1 MTQATFQPAT
11 CPLCGGAN
19 ECQLCSPAT
28 YKGPCWCAREEVLPE
43 LIARVPEHLR
53 NRACIC
59 KNCIRTFQLSRQMLR
74 ADAVHPTR
82 RVGGLAAPEHSE
94 SGLVAPKP
102 SEGGFTLIELL
113 VVIAIIAIL
122 SAMLLPALGKA
133 KASAKRADCQSNLR
147 QLGIAALLYWD
158 DNAGKCFKLSDG
170 NTNSGTLWWFGWLN
184 NSQPEGQRPFDLTTG
199 KLFPYL
205 NGSDVRLCPSLD
217 AFNPQFKLKANN
229 VVFSYGYNQKLSP
242 YSGPL
247 NISQI
252 RSVSDTALFADAAQ
266 ANDFQAPAS
275 PSHPMIEEWYYLD
288 AATNFA
294 SASYYAHGHFRH
306 AERANITF
314 ADGHVAAE
322 KMVEGSRD
330 RRLPAQSLGQFR
342 PEILS
347 LR

>member
-1 MTQATFQPAT
+1 MSQKFFNPAA
-11 CPLCGGAN
+11 CPLCGSAN
-19 ECQLCSPAT
+19 ECQLCSPAA
-28 YKGPCWCAREEVLPE
+28 YKGRCWCAEVEIADE
-43 LIARVPEHLR
+43 LVARVPENLR

-59 KNCIRTFQLSRQMLR
+59 QKCVTGFQFQKALTLP
-74 ADAVHPTR
+74 HPTR
-82 RVGGLAAPEHSE
+82 RAPERNE
-94 SGLVAPKP
+94 I
-102 SEGGFTLIELL
+102 GFTLIELL
-113 VVIAIIAIL
+113 VVIAIIAII

-147 QLGIAALLYWD
+147 QLGIATLLYWD
-158 DNAGKCFKLSDG
+158 DNAGKCFKLSEG

-184 NSQPEGQRPFDLTTG
+184 NNQPEGQRPFDLSTG
-199 KLFPYL
+199 KLFSYL

-242 YSGPL
+242 YAAPL

-252 RSVSDTALFADAAQ
+252 RSVSETAIFADAAQ

-275 PSHPMIEEWYYLD
+275 IVHPMIEEWYYLD
-288 AATNFA
+288 AATNFG
-294 SASYYAHGHFRH
+294 SANYYAHGHFRH
-306 AERANITF
+306 AERANVAF

-330 RRLPAQSLGQFR
+330 RRLPAQNLGQLR
-342 PEILS
+342 PEILA
-347 LR
+347 LP